1 MSRPPARQLL
11 TFTIMSKIELSA
23 DLNAKLAPGEL
34 QAPLFHILYR
44 QTMSHCTAIV
54 EGIETVGYFATF
66 PVIQSYYA
74 SRGEAVPDNMLP
86 RAEILAEP
94 ADEDNDIEE
103 ILHVPAWNGG
113 LPVPRSLSTF
123 QSVYPALNIA
133 NMTIAQ
139 NGEIERRRHAEKI
152 IQVRNESIKNS
163 FLSKLPHDVMDT
175 MHQADFEPGQL
186 HISHMDVRQT
196 MAWAMTRFGGVPSED
211 VSKATLLVHKHFSVS
226 DLVNAN
232 SLDIA
237 ITKRQAILSTLKVD
251 ARPSF
256 FLIRPLLDL
265 AGREHPAYVDLIK
278 YHYTSTTVEDMS
290 FNTLRTAVRSKYND
304 LVALHTGA
312 ITIWSSKQPD
322 NSMAATTVKNAA
334 SNVKQA
340 ANNPVQ
346 APKGKLNECHSW
358 ITGLEC
364 SDRCKSRLA
373 HSPSC
378 KGMCSSLKNAVINSR
393 TFNSMSEADKTAAR
407 SAEQNMRRQGTT
419 KPQGKQL
426 RGFVKNGGTIASAP
440 IRRTNGR
447 ATASAATEDDVVS
460 SDED

>member
-1 MSRPPARQLL
+1 
-11 TFTIMSKIELSA
+11 MSKIELSA

-44 QTMSHCTAIV
+44 QTMSYCTAIV
-54 EGIETVGYFATF
+54 EGIETVGYFAPF

-74 SRGEAVPDNMLP
+74 SRGEAVPVNMLP

-94 ADEDNDIEE
+94 ADEDNNIAE
-103 ILHVPAWNGG
+103 IIHVPAWDGG

-152 IQVRNESIKNS
+152 IQVRNELIKSS
-163 FLSKLPHDVMDT
+163 FLAKLPHDVMDT

-211 VSKATLLVHKHFSVS
+211 VSKATLLVHKHFSAS

-237 ITKRQAILSTLKVD
+237 ITKRQAILSTLKAD

-290 FNTLRTAVRSKYND
+290 FNTLRTVVRSKYND

-322 NSMAATTVKNAA
+322 NSMAASTVKQAA
-334 SNVKQA
+334 GNVKQA
-340 ANNPVQ
+340 AGNPVH
-346 APKGKLNECHSW
+346 ASKGKPNECHNW
-358 ITGLEC
+358 ITGQEC
-364 SDRCKSRLA
+364 SDRCKSFGRYA
-373 HSPSC
+373 HSPAC
-378 KGMCSSLKNAVINSR
+378 KGMCASLKQAVINNR
-393 TFNSMSEADKTAAR
+393 TFNSMSEADQTAAR
-407 SAEQNMRRQGTT
+407 SAEQNIRGQGKT
-419 KPQGKQL
+419 KPHGKQPP
-426 RGFVKNGGTIASAP
+426 RAFVKNGGTIASAP
-440 IRRTNGR
+440 VPRRTNGR
-447 ATASAATEDDVVS
+447 ANASVASEDDVVS